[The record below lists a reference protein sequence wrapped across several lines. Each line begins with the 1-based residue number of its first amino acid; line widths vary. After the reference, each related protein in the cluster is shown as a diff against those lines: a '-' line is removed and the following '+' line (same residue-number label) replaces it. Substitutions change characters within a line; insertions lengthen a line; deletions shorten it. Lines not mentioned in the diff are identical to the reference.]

1 MIKFSNKVP
10 RGHDMKPVPKGANAR
25 ATQPYSGYGVDGC
38 SDKGG
43 GNYGTKG
50 VGGGSKGNYGTG
62 L

>member
-1 MIKFSNKVP
+1 M
-10 RGHDMKPVPKGANAR
+10 MKTQKSSEKPAVPKGANAR

-38 SDKGG
+38 GDKGG

-62 L
+62 K